1 MCERQIHHK
10 ILDLTI
16 IKRGIKVTS
25 NEEDIETEN
34 EFSRMKVTVSAH
46 ILDQSLI
53 FVPNVEGGGVN

>member
-34 EFSRMKVTVSAH
+34 EFSRMKVTVAH
-46 ILDQSLI
+46 ISWI
-53 FVPNVEGGGVN
+53 SH

>member
-46 ILDQSLI
+46 IPDQSLI